1 MENYIRKVNNLS
13 RSKERKMCGF
23 IRRLDSLC
31 MESLWLYNLGGTFR
45 QYIKLSC
52 SQSESLSINK
62 SPASITDASLTNYVH
77 SRVSEAIFQEE
88 EEEEEEKKDEKY
100 FFLSSC

>member
-1 MENYIRKVNNLS
+1 MELV
-13 RSKERKMCGF
+13 
-23 IRRLDSLC
+23 
-31 MESLWLYNLGGTFR
+31 WLYNLGGTSR
-45 QYIKLSC
+45 QYIKLSR

-88 EEEEEEKKDEKY
+88 EEEEEEGKKTRDISFSQVVEAVQVKWMVMDP
-100 FFLSSC
+100 CR